1 MYVSVSEVEYV
12 CEHMHNYVHVC
23 NRILCNGHISNRY
36 IMYYINPL
44 WDM

>member
-23 NRILCNGHISNRY
+23 NSLFCNGHIINRY
-36 IMYYINPL
+36 IWCSI
-44 WDM
+44 